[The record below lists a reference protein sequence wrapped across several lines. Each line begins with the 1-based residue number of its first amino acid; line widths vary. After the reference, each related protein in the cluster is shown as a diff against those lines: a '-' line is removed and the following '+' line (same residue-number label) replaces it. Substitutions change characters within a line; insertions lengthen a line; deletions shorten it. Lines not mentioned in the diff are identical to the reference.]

1 MGLSNYA
8 VEQMGFRRAGP
19 DDVPS
24 AEFHSLHTFE
34 AEGLILE
41 KDTLI
46 EAQGAIGGV
55 SYHVALGTSVNAAA
69 RRLVVDDL
77 TDDEERWL
85 AEHKCTPPFLMLH
98 VGPTARHTMT
108 GAYVKLEEGRIT
120 TYEGFLLA
128 RAELKELEAR
138 ILPNVLSALTCE
150 FSRFHGSVKFK
161 RVARDVFGITP
172 EGKTLYDFGIE
183 ARGSMTTAR
192 TITASDATKY
202 LACTTTLAASM
213 SPKISRFFL
222 LALEEDD
229 PLKRFLYFF
238 LTVERQT
245 HAAFASVDHRGHIGS
260 LTNGPA
266 RVRTSMADFLVAQSE
281 RWKALQERFIW
292 CALSVWTQLTDA
304 DVDSFKEIKRVRDQ
318 LAHGEIATP
327 PAHSVLA
334 VEQLAKKLQLGPNA
348 DA

>member
-8 VEQMGFRRAGP
+8 LEQMGFRRANP
-19 DDVPS
+19 DDVPT
-24 AEFHSLHTFE
+24 AEFHSLHIFE
-34 AEGLILE
+34 AMGLILE
-41 KDTLI
+41 KDALI
-46 EAQGAIGGV
+46 EAQGVISGV
-55 SYHVALGTSVNAAA
+55 SYHVALGTSVNAVA
-69 RRLVVDDL
+69 RRLISDDL
-77 TDDEERWL
+77 TDDEEQWL
-85 AEHKCTPPFLMLH
+85 IAHKCTPPFLMLH

-108 GAYVKLEEGRIT
+108 GVYVKLEEGRVT
-120 TYEGFLLA
+120 TYDGFLPA
-128 RAELKELEAR
+128 RAEVKKLEAG

-150 FSRFHGSVKFK
+150 FSRFHSSVKFK
-161 RVARDVFGITP
+161 RVTRDVFGITP
-172 EGKTLYDFGIE
+172 EGKTLHDFGIE
-183 ARGSMTTAR
+183 FRGVGTTAR
-192 TITASDATKY
+192 TISATDATQY
-202 LACTTTLAASM
+202 LARTTTLAASM
-213 SPKISRFFL
+213 SPKISGFFQ

-245 HAAFASVDHRGHIGS
+245 HATFASVDHRGHLTS

-304 DVDSFKEIKRVRDQ
+304 DVDSFKKIKRVRDQ

-327 PAHSVLA
+327 PEDSVLA
-334 VEQLAKKLQLGPNA
+334 VEQLAKKLQLGPNS